1 MKKNLCSPILKFFLF
16 FHLTQATFAQVIP
29 AERFTDWNGA
39 GYPDSIPDPQVIIDV
54 TTFGAVGD
62 GVTNDFPAIYQ
73 AISSAS
79 GSQAVIYFPAGTYLI
94 GSTIGLPDSII
105 LRGASADSTH
115 LLFNLNGSPT
125 NCIDVIGNPSGLY
138 PPVISGYTQGSTSIV
153 VSDPTQFAPGDY
165 ANFLEDNGNW
175 DTQPVA
181 WADNSI
187 GQILHITN
195 ISGDTLF
202 FDKPL
207 RISYDSSLHVRMNN
221 LDPKREVGIE
231 CLKIS
236 RADSVHTGTCYN
248 IFFMNA
254 VNCWVRGVESSKS
267 IGSHI
272 MLDGCSNI
280 EITGCYIHH
289 CFEYDGT
296 STHGYGITLFRHTGQ
311 CKIENNIM
319 RHLRHSFSMQCGA
332 NGNVIAYNYSLEPNR
347 SEFPANYGA
356 DISMHGHYTFANLF
370 ESNIVQN
377 LQIDQTWGPTGPRNT
392 FFRNRADLYGIL
404 MSSGTVESDS
414 QNFVGN
420 EITNTGAFLG
430 NYALT
435 GSGHF
440 EYGNNVK
447 GTTTPAGTS
456 SLNDSSYYLS
466 SQPSFWINSGT
477 WPSIGYPNSIS
488 SGNIPARDRFMS
500 GTGFTVCRQDVTT
513 GYSHSNLS
521 DPKISLFPN
530 PVNHELNLAV
540 SEAIH
545 EKALIRIVDLC
556 GKIIYTSHQ
565 NLTTGKNKITDFH
578 AQPGIYILS
587 LSTSSRSFNL
597 RFINK

>member
-1 MKKNLCSPILKFFLF
+1 MKKNLYSPILKFFLF
-16 FHLTQATFAQVIP
+16 FLFSQATFAQVIP
-29 AERFTDWNGA
+29 AERFTDWSGA
-39 GYPDSIPDPQVIIDV
+39 GYPDSIPDPATVLDV
-54 TTFGAVGD
+54 TSFGAVGD
-62 GVTNDFPAIYQ
+62 GVTDNFSTV
-73 AISSAS
+73 SSAINALN
-79 GSQAVIYFPAGTYLI
+79 GAQGVIYFPAGNYLI
-94 GSTIGLPDSII
+94 GSSLNLPDSTI
-105 LRGASADSTH
+105 LRGAGSDSSH
-115 LLFNLNGSPT
+115 LIFNLNGT
-125 NCIDVIGNPSGLY
+125 IGNAINITGT
-138 PPVISGYTQGSTSIV
+138 ISVNQVSVLGGHQLGSNNIKVADTASF
-153 VSDPTQFAPGDY
+153 TAGDY
-165 ANFLEDNGNW
+165 VEIFQENGSW
-175 DTQPVA
+175 DTQPVS
-181 WADNSI
+181 WANQSV
-187 GQILHITN
+187 GQILKLN
-195 ISGDTLF
+195 AVSGDTLF
-202 FDKPL
+202 FEKPL
-207 RISYDSSLHVRMNN
+207 RLSFDSTLNIRVQKIS
-221 LDPKREVGIE
+221 PAREVGIE
-231 CLKIS
+231 CLQIS
-236 RADSVHTGTCYN
+236 RFDSVHTGVCLN
-248 IFFMNA
+248 IYFNYA

-272 MLDGCSNI
+272 EADACSNI

-296 STHGYGITLFRHTGQ
+296 STHGYGITLFKHTGQ
-311 CKIENNIM
+311 CKVENNIM

-392 FFRNRADLYGIL
+392 FFRNRVDLYGIL

-430 NYALT
+430 NYAIT

-456 SLNDSSYYLS
+456 SLNDSSYYLT

-477 WPSIGYPNSIS
+477 WPSIGYPNAIS

-500 GTGFTVCRQDVTT
+500 GTGFTICRQEVTT
-513 GYSHSNLS
+513 GFSQNILS
-521 DPKISLFPN
+521 GSEISVFPN
-530 PVNHELNLAV
+530 PVNNELNLAV
-540 SEAIH
+540 SEAIS
-545 EKALIRIVDLC
+545 EKVLIRIVDLC

-565 NLTTGKNKITDFH
+565 KLSAGKHKITDFH
-578 AQPGIYILS
+578 AQPGIYLLS

-597 RFINK
+597 RFIKE

>member
-1 MKKNLCSPILKFFLF
+1 MKKYLYSPILKFFFLF
-16 FHLTQATFAQVIP
+16 LFSQATFAQVIP
-29 AERFTDWNGA
+29 VERFTDWNGA
-39 GYPDSIPDPQVIIDV
+39 GYPDSIPDPATVLDV
-54 TTFGAVGD
+54 TSFGAIGD
-62 GVTNDFPAIYQ
+62 GVTDNFSAV
-73 AISSAS
+73 SSAINALN
-79 GSQAVIYFPAGTYLI
+79 GAQGVIYFPAGNYLI
-94 GSTIGLPDSII
+94 GSTLNLPDSTI
-105 LRGASADSTH
+105 LRGAGSDSSH
-115 LLFNLNGSPT
+115 LIFNLNGT
-125 NCIDVIGNPSGLY
+125 IGNAINITGTSSANQVSVLGGHQL
-138 PPVISGYTQGSTSIV
+138 GSNNIKVADTASF
-153 VSDPTQFAPGDY
+153 SAGDY
-165 ANFLEDNGNW
+165 VELFQENGIW
-175 DTQPVA
+175 DTQPVS
-181 WADNSI
+181 WANQSV
-187 GQILHITN
+187 GQILKLN
-195 ISGDTLF
+195 AVSGDTLF
-202 FDKPL
+202 FEKPL
-207 RISYDSSLHVRMNN
+207 RLSFDSTLNIRVQKIS
-221 LDPKREVGIE
+221 PAREVGIE
-231 CLKIS
+231 CLQIS
-236 RADSVHTGTCYN
+236 RFDSVHTGVCLN
-248 IFFMNA
+248 IYFNYA

-272 MLDGCSNI
+272 EADACSNI

-296 STHGYGITLFRHTGQ
+296 STHGYGITLFKHTGQ
-311 CKIENNIM
+311 CKVENNIM

-392 FFRNRADLYGIL
+392 FFRNRVDLYGIL

-447 GTTTPAGTS
+447 GTTTPSGTS
-456 SLNDSSYYLS
+456 SLNDSSYYLT

-477 WPSIGYPNSIS
+477 WPSIGYPNTIS

-513 GYSHSNLS
+513 GFSQNNLS
-521 DPKISLFPN
+521 EFEISVFPN
-530 PVNHELNLAV
+530 PVNSELNLST
-540 SEAIH
+540 SEAIN
-545 EKALIRIVDLC
+545 EKVLIQIFDLC
-556 GKIIYTSHQ
+556 GKIIFSSHQ
-565 NLTTGKNKITDFH
+565 NLTSGKIKISGFH
-578 AQPGIYILS
+578 AQPGIYLLS
-587 LSTSSRSFNL
+587 LTCSSGSFNL
-597 RFINK
+597 RFIKE